1 MSALPPKADIPAPR
15 GKNKSEMAGDRE
27 KRHID
32 LPHAPLAPALKRKK
46 RPLLCPQF
54 FVAAFFRRWRAL
66 RSIRHNFGPN
76 RGVF

>member
-32 LPHAPLAPALKRKK
+32 LPHAPLAPALKTQKET
-46 RPLLCPQF
+46 PSVFAIFCSGLFPALACSPEHSSQF
-54 FVAAFFRRWRAL
+54 W
-66 RSIRHNFGPN
+66 SQ
-76 RGVF
+76 